1 MICTYLRLTDYEVAL
16 RRRWSHL
23 HSLAITGLSL
33 VPEHNFLLSIG
44 NDGACRV
51 LDYLKVQTAVPI
63 MSALAQ
69 ATRLNTGCVQ

>member
-1 MICTYLRLTDYEVAL
+1 MTDYEVAM

-23 HSLAITGLSL
+23 HSLAITGLKL

-51 LDYLKVQTAVPI
+51 LDYLKVSITIAKAF
-63 MSALAQ
+63 SY
-69 ATRLNTGCVQ
+69 